1 MLNKVFYA
9 ILARIP
15 SSSKTPIVSPV
26 FICFLFLVI
35 VRLFGLKLIYQ
46 SKKRMEKH
54 KIIYLNDLFNYFLPD
69 LGAYLGIYLLDYLLW
84 IHLKIYYFV
93 LVS

>member
-1 MLNKVFYA
+1 MF
-9 ILARIP
+9 
-15 SSSKTPIVSPV
+15 S
-26 FICFLFLVI
+26 
-35 VRLFGLKLIYQ
+35 LFGDCSFIWIETNLSIQ
-46 SKKRMEKH
+46 KKNGKH